1 MSTEVPGDCD
11 CGWPNPETRTTPS
24 GHAPSCP
31 VDARARAW
39 VEDVAAGRREP
50 DRPRYLC
57 WVWVRPDGP
66 GTRVGSEPHDGAE
79 RLTVSAPWPF
89 HLAADEDDGVVLYSP
104 AGQVRLRAAEI
115 YAAALTGRF
124 GLRFEDEGGDG
135 HTGNH

>member
-1 MSTEVPGDCD
+1 MNVEVPEDCD

-50 DRPRYLC
+50 
-57 WVWVRPDGP
+57 
-66 GTRVGSEPHDGAE
+66 
-79 RLTVSAPWPF
+79 
-89 HLAADEDDGVVLYSP
+89 
-104 AGQVRLRAAEI
+104 
-115 YAAALTGRF
+115 LTGRF